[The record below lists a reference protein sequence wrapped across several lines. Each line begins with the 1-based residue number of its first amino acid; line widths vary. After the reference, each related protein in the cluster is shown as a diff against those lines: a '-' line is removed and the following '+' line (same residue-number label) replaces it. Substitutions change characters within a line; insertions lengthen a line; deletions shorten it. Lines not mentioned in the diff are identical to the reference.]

1 MSMEDY
7 TRTEESENIE
17 REVRKA
23 KKKKMK
29 HLKSFM
35 HVFLGGLRHK
45 DDGEPQQGKDIT
57 STRDRQRDERDGL
70 ARAVAGGSSTPR
82 GVDERGDGTR
92 RRNSFPSPRH
102 GAVQQQLPAPQLHLR
117 GLYNHGN
124 TCFMNAVLQCLS
136 NTDQL
141 AEYFVTD
148 AYKGDFNK
156 NSRPTGHLG
165 TSTNVTEQFA
175 LLLKCLWSGQY
186 NPVVS
191 SRFKDV
197 VGKSAEQYQ
206 GSAQHDAQEF
216 FLWLLDNIHEDLNQA
231 GNRRYKPLKNTAGRP
246 DEEVAAEALASHMQ
260 RNNSFI
266 QNLFQGQF
274 RSALICPSC
283 STRSCTFDPYVSISL
298 PLPQRE
304 TKPVYVTVV
313 YRSTS
318 RKMKVFGV
326 NVSINSSIK
335 ELRSKLAELCVVNR
349 RHLVL
354 ADLHPD
360 GFHRTFYDDQHI
372 SVIYSNDL
380 VFAFECP
387 PYRGDNP
394 EALTQTNPSGS
405 KELILILVV
414 NKIGQTHFG
423 RRFGHPLI
431 LRVWRDLTHQQFQ
444 SVVLKNMAQ
453 FLREGIRLP
462 EVCRNS
468 SLFKCRVVDGL
479 PGHCVLPTD
488 ADHPF
493 YSPSIDKALNVS
505 MLYGGPAHIKLVC
518 EWEPETKAHVFG
530 VIPDQVPEP
539 HESVMELRRYYE
551 QPLQTTLRDSLA
563 IYTREETLNRED
575 SWFCPHCRQQQQD
588 ATKKITL
595 WTLPDVLVIHLKRFR
610 QVGFSRM
617 KLETLV
623 NFPTT
628 GLDMTPFLAP
638 RSSGCVHSRPS
649 SATPLST
656 SYKTQR
662 APAKSVHF
670 EDEVGE
676 VPKSPLGRSVSTGR
690 GKGKRFTF
698 PWKRQQSMPTDKR
711 SRSDKQSD
719 KKHSEG
725 SSKKSAAYS
734 RSRSL
739 DRGQR
744 RSRSPE
750 SSRRAY
756 SPPAGSESPMSV
768 RSAPSTVDRQQLQ
781 QPHHRYFLPLS
792 PPNNLNGSRTSL
804 DESRLNNVYDLFAV
818 CNHTG
823 TLSRGHYTAY
833 CKNPADG
840 RWYNFDDTTVQPI
853 TEDQLVTDKAYMLF
867 YVRQSLMSSS
877 PLSSSESSQSSSN
890 SASHWIYHMPPF
902 RLDLNDY
909 HDELCHQQQQSH
921 RQSQL
926 SQTNSENHFTTGD
939 VRPRTR
945 LSSSNSVV
953 SAPATMAISSRVS
966 PPVSAQDVESFPSP
980 GSGSVVPNYHYS
992 SQDTHSDAFSA
1003 VSLPPYRG
1011 RGISAA
1017 PTYNQAVA
1025 YSGRGA
1031 HGTRHHSLRLGKGRE
1046 NRGEWIEM

>member
-1 MSMEDY
+1 
-7 TRTEESENIE
+7 
-17 REVRKA
+17 
-23 KKKKMK
+23 
-29 HLKSFM
+29 
-35 HVFLGGLRHK
+35 
-45 DDGEPQQGKDIT
+45 
-57 STRDRQRDERDGL
+57 
-70 ARAVAGGSSTPR
+70 
-82 GVDERGDGTR
+82 
-92 RRNSFPSPRH
+92 
-102 GAVQQQLPAPQLHLR
+102 
-117 GLYNHGN
+117 
-124 TCFMNAVLQCLS
+124 
-136 NTDQL
+136 
-141 AEYFVTD
+141 
-148 AYKGDFNK
+148 
-156 NSRPTGHLG
+156 
-165 TSTNVTEQFA
+165 
-175 LLLKCLWSGQY
+175 
-186 NPVVS
+186 
-191 SRFKDV
+191 
-197 VGKSAEQYQ
+197 
-206 GSAQHDAQEF
+206 
-216 FLWLLDNIHEDLNQA
+216 
-231 GNRRYKPLKNTAGRP
+231 
-246 DEEVAAEALASHMQ
+246 
-260 RNNSFI
+260 
-266 QNLFQGQF
+266 
-274 RSALICPSC
+274 
-283 STRSCTFDPYVSISL
+283 
-298 PLPQRE
+298 
-304 TKPVYVTVV
+304 
-313 YRSTS
+313 
-318 RKMKVFGV
+318 
-326 NVSINSSIK
+326 
-335 ELRSKLAELCVVNR
+335 
-349 RHLVL
+349 
-354 ADLHPD
+354 
-360 GFHRTFYDDQHI
+360 
-372 SVIYSNDL
+372 
-380 VFAFECP
+380 
-387 PYRGDNP
+387 
-394 EALTQTNPSGS
+394 
-405 KELILILVV
+405 
-414 NKIGQTHFG
+414 
-423 RRFGHPLI
+423 
-431 LRVWRDLTHQQFQ
+431 
-444 SVVLKNMAQ
+444 
-453 FLREGIRLP
+453 
-462 EVCRNS
+462 
-468 SLFKCRVVDGL
+468 
-479 PGHCVLPTD
+479 
-488 ADHPF
+488 
-493 YSPSIDKALNVS
+493 
-505 MLYGGPAHIKLVC
+505 
-518 EWEPETKAHVFG
+518 
-530 VIPDQVPEP
+530 
-539 HESVMELRRYYE
+539 
-551 QPLQTTLRDSLA
+551 
-563 IYTREETLNRED
+563 
-575 SWFCPHCRQQQQD
+575 
-588 ATKKITL
+588 
-595 WTLPDVLVIHLKRFR
+595 
-610 QVGFSRM
+610 M

-909 HDELCHQQQQSH
+909 HDELCHQQQQMQQSH

-1046 NRGEWIEM
+1046 NRGEWIEERGWGREGNTRVPQRSHTVVRSQDNVHKLNSQTTFEAYNGLPSQRMRANVAPTRSIPSLPTHEEIVMTSNRYSQEPPHSFMTPQLQQSAVSNGHIPIHITPPRPILTHSHPESCV